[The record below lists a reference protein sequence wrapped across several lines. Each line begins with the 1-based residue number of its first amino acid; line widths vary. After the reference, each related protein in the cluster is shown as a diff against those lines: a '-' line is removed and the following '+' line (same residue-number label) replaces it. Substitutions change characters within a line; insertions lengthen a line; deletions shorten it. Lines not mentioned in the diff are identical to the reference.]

1 MSSKTG
7 LQDLLVQLARFYRA
21 NEASISADQVS
32 KCLELL
38 PATESS
44 ALDRLFSL
52 WLHRKTNRFISCHA
66 PPARRDDVPS
76 VSSRASK
83 AGAQQS
89 SPISHARQQ
98 RSPEVHPARA
108 LIPEANDCQAD
119 VSFGRPRPEESDPCS
134 QSTTPG
140 SDIDDQNTTAT
151 PAAIS
156 PTPPATGVPSPLHI
170 AAEDDT
176 FSTITFSPRIR
187 RLLEDCKTDRGGFL
201 RAIGEAK
208 AAFPTGQ
215 GWEAAIAT
223 KEDNADMRDCMKI
236 YHRFECYNIYRHV
249 VEAGFHTGT
258 HWIRDLRTALA
269 NKLCQE
275 FPHRFHN
282 QKAANK
288 SLNWVDHGCKYR
300 EWADNFRNNPTDLGY
315 LIALPLDVPHSAYTS
330 RCTKEGKH
338 ASVIKLK
345 SLGIDD
351 LVRDLELSALGDHIA
366 ATLRDMTGR
375 KRKDVSGEIMPG
387 SRKSPRMTSS
397 PSLLPSNARTAQP
410 GQNPTPPESLAA
422 STDGNNTLNPL
433 GQPTSVSICRSI
445 ADDYAVPY
453 NDPFSNMD
461 LSPSPYSGLF
471 DNAGYNAAMDQFDE
485 LYRDANYTD
494 NLSQFRATPPIH
506 VQHTNF
512 FS

>member
-52 WLHRKTNRFISCHA
+52 LLHRKTNRFISCQSS
-66 PPARRDDVPS
+66 PARQDDVPS
-76 VSSRASK
+76 VAARASK
-83 AGAQQS
+83 ARAQQS

-98 RSPEVHPARA
+98 RSPEVHPARP
-108 LIPEANDCQAD
+108 LIPEANDCQED
-119 VSFGRPRPEESDPCS
+119 VSFVRPRPEESDPCS
-134 QSTTPG
+134 QSTSPC

-151 PAAIS
+151 TPAIT
-156 PTPPATGVPSPLHI
+156 PTPPATGPPTPLHV

-275 FPHRFHN
+275 FPQRFHN

-315 LIALPLDVPHSAYTS
+315 LIALPIDVPHSAYTS
-330 RCTKEGKH
+330 RYTKERKH

-375 KRKDVSGEIMPG
+375 KRKDVPGEIMPG
-387 SRKSPRMTSS
+387 TRKSPRVTSS
-397 PSLLPSNARTAQP
+397 SPRVLAAQP

-433 GQPTSVSICRSI
+433 GQLTSVSICRSI

-453 NDPFSNMD
+453 NDPFNNMD
-461 LSPSPYSGLF
+461 LSPSSYSGLF
-471 DNAGYNAAMDQFDE
+471 DNTGYNAALDQFDE
-485 LYRDANYTD
+485 LYRDATYTD
-494 NLSQFRATPPIH
+494 NLSQFRTTPPMH